1 MDEIIQ
7 LLSKYGE
14 KISAMGNDQGI
25 AMMFSL
31 VALVILSTLTLSFL
45 NLSSTAVETTETI
58 IKRAQSQAEAEGAI
72 HVAIFHLVNNEFQQN
87 FMETNTSIKLK
98 LAIENRGAVNNACGR
113 WDINEGDLKI
123 LDALL
128 TELGSAEHADFIEG
142 IKKARA
148 MPSGFQSTN
157 QILSIPGLQAE
168 IKQRLMNE
176 ITLQCRSDAID
187 KASASFILKRAIK
200 NLDSYN
206 KFPPQRIY
214 RIVASNSKGPEPYF
228 SIHAYIEVLENP
240 ERPFKIIDWKVN

>member
-1 MDEIIQ
+1 M
-7 LLSKYGE
+7 
-14 KISAMGNDQGI
+14 
-25 AMMFSL
+25 
-31 VALVILSTLTLSFL
+31 
-45 NLSSTAVETTETI
+45 
-58 IKRAQSQAEAEGAI
+58 
-72 HVAIFHLVNNEFQQN
+72 
-87 FMETNTSIKLK
+87 
-98 LAIENRGAVNNACGR
+98 AVNNACGR
-113 WDINEGDLKI
+113 WDIKEGDLKI

-142 IKKARA
+142 IKKART

-187 KASASFILKRAIK
+187 KASASFTLKRAIKK

-214 RIVASNSKGPEPYF
+214 RIAASNSKGPGTYF

-240 ERPFKIIDWKVN
+240 ESPFKIIDWKVN

>member
-1 MDEIIQ
+1 MERRLVQ
-7 LLSKYGE
+7 L
-14 KISAMGNDQGI
+14 GNDQGI

-72 HVAIFHLVNNEFQQN
+72 HVAIFHLVNNEFPTELYGHKHKYQVEVGN
-87 FMETNTSIKLK
+87 RKIKV
-98 LAIENRGAVNNACGR
+98 AVNNACGR

-142 IKKARA
+142 IKKART

-176 ITLQCRSDAID
+176 ITLQCRSDAVD
-187 KASASFILKRAIK
+187 KASASFTLKRAIK
-200 NLDSYN
+200 KNQDSYN

-214 RIVASNSKGPEPYF
+214 RIAASNSKGPGTYF
-228 SIHAYIEVLENP
+228 SIYAYIEVLENP
-240 ERPFKIIDWKVN
+240 ESPFKIIDWRAN

>member
-1 MDEIIQ
+1 MQ
-7 LLSKYGE
+7 LE
-14 KISAMGNDQGI
+14 NDQGI

-72 HVAIFHLVNNEFQQN
+72 HIAIFHLVNNEFPTELYGNNHKYQVEVGN
-87 FMETNTSIKLK
+87 RK
-98 LAIENRGAVNNACGR
+98 IEVAVNNACGR

-128 TELGSAEHADFIEG
+128 TELGSAKHADFIEG
-142 IKKARA
+142 IKKART

-157 QILSIPGLQAE
+157 QIPSIPGLQAE

-176 ITLQCRSDAID
+176 ITLQCRSDAGRD
-187 KASASFILKRAIK
+187 
-200 NLDSYN
+200 
-206 KFPPQRIY
+206 P
-214 RIVASNSKGPEPYF
+214 
-228 SIHAYIEVLENP
+228 
-240 ERPFKIIDWKVN
+240 

>member
-1 MDEIIQ
+1 MERRLVQ
-7 LLSKYGE
+7 L
-14 KISAMGNDQGI
+14 GNEQGI

-45 NLSSTAVETTETI
+45 NLSSTAVEKTETI

-72 HVAIFHLVNNEFQQN
+72 HVAIFNLVNGEIPTELHGNSHKHQVEVGNQ
-87 FMETNTSIKLK
+87 K
-98 LAIENRGAVNNACGR
+98 IEVAVNNACGR

-128 TELGSAEHADFIEG
+128 TELGSTEHTDFIEA

-148 MPSGFQSTN
+148 MPSGFQSTD
-157 QILSIPGLQAE
+157 QILSIPGLQGE
-168 IKQRLMNE
+168 MKRRLMEE
-176 ITLQCRSDAID
+176 ITLQCRSDAVD
-187 KASASFILKRAIK
+187 KVSASSTLKRAIK
-200 NLDSYN
+200 TFLDSYN

-214 RIVASNSKGPEPYF
+214 RIAASNSKGPGTYF
-228 SIHAYIEVLENP
+228 SINAYIEVLENH